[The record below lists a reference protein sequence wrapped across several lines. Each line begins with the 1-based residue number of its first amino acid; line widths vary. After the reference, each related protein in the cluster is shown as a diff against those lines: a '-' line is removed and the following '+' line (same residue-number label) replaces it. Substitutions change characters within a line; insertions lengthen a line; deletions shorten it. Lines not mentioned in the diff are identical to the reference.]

1 MPRFPMHLAALAAAC
16 VAVAPVAG
24 PAAAQPTERP
34 SFVQRGDVFCT
45 DENDYDGYLRR
56 GRIRQAS
63 AAESCFVTSEVTRVA
78 VIRGG
83 AGGKSMVRFM
93 QGPYAG
99 IVGWTNSALPATRAS
114 R

>member
-1 MPRFPMHLAALAAAC
+1 MPRLPALLSAC
-16 VAVAPVAG
+16 VAAVLLAG

-63 AAESCFVTSEVTRVA
+63 AAESCFVVSEVTRVA
-78 VIRGG
+78 VIRGS
-83 AGGKSMVRFM
+83 GGRSMVRFM

-99 IVGWTNSALPATRAS
+99 IVGWTNSALPAARAS

>member
-1 MPRFPMHLAALAAAC
+1 MPRLPLLAALLAAAW
-16 VAVAPVAG
+16 AG
-24 PAAAQPTERP
+24 IVPTAGQAWAQPTERP

-45 DENDYDGYLRR
+45 DENDFDGYLRR

-63 AAESCFVTSEVTRVA
+63 AAESCFVVSEVTRVA

-83 AGGKSMVRFM
+83 GGGKAMVRFM
-93 QGPYAG
+93 QGPYAAY
-99 IVGWTNSALPATRAS
+99 VGWTNSALPAARAG